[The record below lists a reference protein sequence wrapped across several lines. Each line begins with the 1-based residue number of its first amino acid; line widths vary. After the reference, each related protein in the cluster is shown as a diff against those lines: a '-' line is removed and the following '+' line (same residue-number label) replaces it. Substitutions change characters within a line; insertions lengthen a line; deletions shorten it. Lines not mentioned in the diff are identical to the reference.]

1 MKRPSLLA
9 ALLVSTAIVGGPEAI
24 AAEKIESSPTGIGI
38 VLDGDPSDW
47 EGVPIIYLKD
57 SLHVSAIAHDEDN
70 LYLMYR
76 FADEGLARRLLMRGV
91 TLWINGDGKTKNK
104 KEEFAVRYP
113 GSEQI
118 AEQFEGEDPGQNRY
132 RAETDESGKSGR
144 GGPPP
149 SLASMRQVPGQL
161 TVIRMGMKETVDE
174 NDTAGPT
181 AASAFNEG
189 VFCYEL
195 KIPFADIGG
204 KIADA
209 SPAKKRQLAIGVQIG
224 GMTHNPQIRKGEAD
238 VLIGFEP
245 AEAVRRGVTYLKE
258 GGLALINSRITSPVE
273 VVSGMIPYP
282 DFDKMIGLLRKV
294 TDDIRLF
301 DATGIAEEAGD
312 AITTNI
318 VMLGSIVESGLLPYS
333 EEVIVEVMK
342 TGLKPQFLELNMKA
356 FELGKKAYHSL

>member
-1 MKRPSLLA
+1 MKRTTLCA
-9 ALLVSTAIVGGPEAI
+9 ALLVSIVLVGGPDAF
-24 AAEKIESSPTGIGI
+24 AAKKIESSPIGDRI

-47 EGVPIIYLKD
+47 EGMPIAYLQD
-57 SLHVSAIAHDEDN
+57 SLHVAAIAHDDES

-76 FADEGLARRLLMRGV
+76 FADKGLARRLLMRGV

-118 AEQFEGEDPGQNRY
+118 AEQFEDEDPWEARTPPGG
-132 RAETDESGKSGR
+132 SGASGR

-149 SLASMRQVPGQL
+149 SLASMRQVPGEL

-195 KIPFADIGG
+195 KIPIADIGG

-224 GMTHNPQIRKGEAD
+224 GMTQ
-238 VLIGFEP
+238 
-245 AEAVRRGVTYLKE
+245 AEMELAQAAMREKMGSM
-258 GGLALINSRITSPVE
+258 GGQGGQSGGGMGGGAP
-273 VVSGMIPYP
+273 SGMGGGG
-282 DFDKMIGLLRKV
+282 IGGMGGGMSGMGGMGGGR
-294 TDDIRLF
+294 
-301 DATGIAEEAGD
+301 GG
-312 AITTNI
+312 
-318 VMLGSIVESGLLPYS
+318 GSGRDMRSQIDPEIKWLSVILP
-333 EEVIVEVMK
+333 
-342 TGLKPQFLELNMKA
+342 
-356 FELGKKAYHSL
+356 

>member
-1 MKRPSLLA
+1 MISLAMFAGLEA
-9 ALLVSTAIVGGPEAI
+9 A
-24 AAEKIESSPTGIGI
+24 AADKIESSPTGDRI

-57 SLHVSAIAHDEDN
+57 SLHVSAIAHDDDN

-118 AEQFEGEDPGQNRY
+118 AEQFKDEDPRKQQSQADTEGS
-132 RAETDESGKSGR
+132 ETPGR

-161 TVIRMGMKETVDE
+161 TVIRMGMKETGNE

-195 KIPFADIGG
+195 KIPIADIGG

-209 SPAKKRQLAIGVQIG
+209 SPAEKRQLAIGVQIG
-224 GMTHNPQIRKGEAD
+224 GMTQAEMESLQAAMREKMGATGGQGGQGGGGMGGGAPAGMGGGG
-238 VLIGFEP
+238 IG
-245 AEAVRRGVTYLKE
+245 GM
-258 GGLALINSRITSPVE
+258 GGGM
-273 VVSGMIPYP
+273 SGMGGMGGGRGGGGMGGGEGDPRSQTDVEIEW
-282 DFDKMIGLLRKV
+282 LSV
-294 TDDIRLF
+294 TL
-301 DATGIAEEAGD
+301 T
-312 AITTNI
+312 
-318 VMLGSIVESGLLPYS
+318 
-333 EEVIVEVMK
+333 K
-342 TGLKPQFLELNMKA
+342 
-356 FELGKKAYHSL
+356 

>member
-118 AEQFEGEDPGQNRY
+118 AEHFEGEDPGQNRY
-132 RAETDESGKSGR
+132 RSETDESGKSGR

-149 SLASMRQVPGQL
+149 SLASMRQVPGEL

-209 SPAKKRQLAIGVQIG
+209 SPTKKRQLAIGVQIG
-224 GMTHNPQIRKGEAD
+224 GMTQ
-238 VLIGFEP
+238 
-245 AEAVRRGVTYLKE
+245 AEMEMAQAVMREEMGSM
-258 GGLALINSRITSPVE
+258 GGQGGQAGGGMGGGAP
-273 VVSGMIPYP
+273 SGMGGGG
-282 DFDKMIGLLRKV
+282 IGGMGGGMSGMGGMGGGRGAGGGGDMRSQMDPEIKWLSVTLL
-294 TDDIRLF
+294 
-301 DATGIAEEAGD
+301 
-312 AITTNI
+312 
-318 VMLGSIVESGLLPYS
+318 
-333 EEVIVEVMK
+333 
-342 TGLKPQFLELNMKA
+342 
-356 FELGKKAYHSL
+356 

>member
-1 MKRPSLLA
+1 MKSPALCT
-9 ALLVSTAIVGGPEAI
+9 ALLFTIALIGGPEAS
-24 AAEKIESSPTGIGI
+24 AAKKIESSPIGDRI

-47 EGVPIIYLKD
+47 DGVPLSYLED
-57 SLHVSAIAHDEDN
+57 SLHVSAIAHDDDN

-113 GSEQI
+113 GSKQI
-118 AEQFEGEDPGQNRY
+118 AEQFEDEDPREGR
-132 RAETDESGKSGR
+132 TPPGGSGASGR

-149 SLASMRQVPGQL
+149 SLASMRQVPGEL

-224 GMTHNPQIRKGEAD
+224 GMTQ
-238 VLIGFEP
+238 
-245 AEAVRRGVTYLKE
+245 AEMEIAQAAMREEMGSM
-258 GGLALINSRITSPVE
+258 GGQGGQAGGGMGGGAP
-273 VVSGMIPYP
+273 SGMGGGG
-282 DFDKMIGLLRKV
+282 IGGMGGGMSGMGGMGGGRGAGGGGDMRSQMDPEIKWLSV
-294 TDDIRLF
+294 T
-301 DATGIAEEAGD
+301 
-312 AITTNI
+312 
-318 VMLGSIVESGLLPYS
+318 LP
-333 EEVIVEVMK
+333 
-342 TGLKPQFLELNMKA
+342 
-356 FELGKKAYHSL
+356 